1 MLFCVEHKAARDGS
15 GHEGL
20 VLQLEREHV
29 LDAVTVPVTFI
40 LCHGQT
46 NVDVQPA
53 VRRGRV
59 VGFRH
64 GLPLNAVRFQNFL
77 YLVIVADIPEP
88 AIQLRE
94 QDHVEVM
101 PPDAVK
107 EPDEFLP
114 VRVFLPGGQCFVDER
129 VDQDTVIPGDEVV
142 QYFVLRFQ
150 RVAVKNL
157 IVVAAPDVFDDADA
171 VQFRG

>member
-1 MLFCVEHKAARDGS
+1 M
-15 GHEGL
+15 
-20 VLQLEREHV
+20 
-29 LDAVTVPVTFI
+29 
-40 LCHGQT
+40 
-46 NVDVQPA
+46 NV
-53 VRRGRV
+53 
-59 VGFRH
+59 
-64 GLPLNAVRFQNFL
+64 VRFQNFL
-77 YLVIVADIPEP
+77 YFVIVADIPEP

-101 PPDAVK
+101 TPDAVK

-114 VRVFLPGGQCFVDER
+114 VRVFLPGGQRFVDER
-129 VDQDTVIPGDEVV
+129 VDQDAVIPGDEVV

-157 IVVAAPDVFDDADA
+157 IVVAAPDIFDDADA